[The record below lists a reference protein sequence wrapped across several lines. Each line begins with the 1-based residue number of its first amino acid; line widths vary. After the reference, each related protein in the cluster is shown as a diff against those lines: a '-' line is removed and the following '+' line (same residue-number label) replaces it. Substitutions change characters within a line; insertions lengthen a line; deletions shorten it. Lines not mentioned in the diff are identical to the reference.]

1 MKKKIFIIILAIF
14 SGAILSFVTLYN
26 YQKKE
31 KVDIDETLT
40 ILQTGIYKDYQN
52 ALKEQ
57 SKVDGSIILKESDYY
72 VVIAGAS
79 TSSAGLTKLE
89 SMLNNQGIH
98 YYKKEK
104 TLNITS
110 DLKKYNMLLDKT
122 VDQKSISLL
131 NQKILESIN
140 NEYLN

>member
-40 ILQTGIYKDYQN
+40 ILQTGIYKEYKN

-57 SKVDGSIILKESDYY
+57 SKVDGSIVLRDSDYY

-79 TSSAGLTKLE
+79 TSKAGLTKVE

-98 YYKKEK
+98 YYKKEI
-104 TLNITS
+104 TLNVS
-110 DLKKYNMLLDKT
+110 SELKKYNMLLDKT

>member
-1 MKKKIFIIILAIF
+1 MKKKIFIIILAVLV
-14 SGAILSFVTLYN
+14 GAILSFVTLYH
-26 YQKKE
+26 YQKKDR
-31 KVDIDETLT
+31 VTVDETLT
-40 ILQTGIYKDYQN
+40 ILQTGIYKEYKN

-57 SKVDGSIILKESDYY
+57 SKVDGSIVLRDSDYY

-79 TSSAGLTKLE
+79 TSKAGLTKVE
-89 SMLNNQGIH
+89 NMLNNQGIH
-98 YYKKEK
+98 YYKKEI
-104 TLNITS
+104 TLNVTS
-110 DLKKYNMLLDKT
+110 ELKKYNMLLDKT